1 MKRMI
6 KYIGIVLLLAS
17 ATACKKDFD
26 LINTNPNA
34 PIDVQPSLLLRQVI
48 YDYGEQMSYEGFVAG
63 NLLGQHMSMT
73 DFNLFD
79 RHALSQPQLGGNPWP
94 VLYKNLRDNQILLE
108 KSQGEAIYKVYEG
121 PAHIL
126 KAYIAMALTDIY
138 GDVPYSEAL
147 KGLEGNTAPA
157 YDKQEDIYL
166 AAGGILSELDAGIA
180 AINAYSGVQPLT
192 GDILYSGDLTKW
204 KKFAKS
210 LKIKAL
216 MRISDQAGSISYDV
230 AGNLQTLVTE
240 NDYISANTDD
250 ALFRFTASQPN
261 SFRMQKLREGDFK
274 QFVMSQTSDTLFSM
288 YNDPRDLTFFRTS
301 ADANDPLNGLINGI
315 NASTTSIVAANY
327 SLASMWFREN
337 TADLPCN
344 FMSAWETQFFIA
356 EACEKGLVTG
366 VAKTYYDAAVT
377 NAFAYW
383 ATELP
388 ATYLTVGPGAYGTTG
403 DNMEQI
409 MTQKWFASFMNGYE
423 SWIEYRRTGYPAL
436 MPVSAS
442 LNNNLIPV
450 RMPYPTDEEALNFGN
465 YVTASSNTNGN
476 SINVRVWWD
485 IN

>member
-1 MKRMI
+1 MKRFI
-6 KYIGIVLLLAS
+6 KTISIVLLLAS
-17 ATACKKDFD
+17 TTACKKDFE

-94 VLYKNLRDNQILLE
+94 VFYKNLRDNQILLE
-108 KSQGEAIYKVYEG
+108 KAKKENIYQVYEG

-126 KAYIAMALTDIY
+126 KAHMAMALTDIY
-138 GDVPYSEAL
+138 GDVPYFDAL
-147 KGLEGNTAPA
+147 KGLDGNTTPA

-166 AAGGILSELDAGIA
+166 AEGGIIAELDAGIA
-180 AINAYSGVQPLT
+180 AIDAYSGVQVLS
-192 GDILYSGDLTKW
+192 GDILYSGNLSKW
-204 KKFAKS
+204 RKFAKS

-216 MRISDQAGSISYDV
+216 MRISDQDGSVAYDV
-230 AGNLQTLVTE
+230 AGNLQALVTE
-240 NDYISANTDD
+240 NAFISNNADD
-250 ALFRFTASQPN
+250 ALFRFTATQPN

-288 YNDPRDLTFFRTS
+288 YNDPRDLTFFRNS
-301 ADANDPLNGLINGI
+301 ADATDPLNGLINGI

-356 EACEKGLVTG
+356 EAIEKGYVGG
-366 VAKTYYDAAVT
+366 VAKVYYDMAVT
-377 NAFAYW
+377 NAFNYW
-383 ATELP
+383 STDLP
-388 ATYLTVGPGAYGTTG
+388 ATYLTVGPAAYGTTG
-403 DNMEQI
+403 DNLEQI
-409 MTQKWFASFMNGYE
+409 ITQKWFASFMHGYE
-423 SWIEYRRTGYPAL
+423 SWIEYRRTGYPEL
-436 MPVSAS
+436 LPVAAS

-450 RMPYPTDEEALNFGN
+450 RMPYPTDEEALNYSNFSA
-465 YVTASSNTNGN
+465 ASASTNGN
-476 SINVRVWWD
+476 SINFRVWWD